1 MLTQLPPVFFCNN
14 LSSFFFVVCGSVV
27 QKEMRENVLERKDVV
42 GQEGRSEDG
51 SSSSSSSRQA
61 VVPRGESDVQ
71 AVFGPL
77 STIGSI
83 KSSSSSSSSS
93 SSTYFQYIATE
104 ETHVLAMD
112 VVIKIMTMNVT
123 SLL

>member
-14 LSSFFFVVCGSVV
+14 LSSFVFVVCGSVV
-27 QKEMRENVLERKDVV
+27 QKEMRENVLEKKDVV

-51 SSSSSSSRQA
+51 SSSSSSSSQA

-83 KSSSSSSSSS
+83 KPSSSSS

-104 ETHVLAMD
+104 ETHVLTMD
-112 VVIKIMTMNVT
+112 VVIKIMTMNAT
-123 SLL
+123 SSL

>member
-14 LSSFFFVVCGSVV
+14 LSSFVFVVCGSVV
-27 QKEMRENVLERKDVV
+27 QKKMRENVLEKKDVV

-51 SSSSSSSRQA
+51 SSSSSSQA

-83 KSSSSSSSSS
+83 KPSSSSS

-104 ETHVLAMD
+104 ETHVLTMD
-112 VVIKIMTMNVT
+112 VVIKIMTMNAT
-123 SLL
+123 SSL

>member
-1 MLTQLPPVFFCNN
+1 VLTQLPLVFFCNN

-51 SSSSSSSRQA
+51 RSSSSSRQD

-83 KSSSSSSSSS
+83 KSSSS

-112 VVIKIMTMNVT
+112 VVIKIMTMNAT